1 MKDKKIKLRYKLLN
15 FDITPVAC
23 QSPEKYVELLKKILD
38 DKIHKTTFH
47 EKRTELKYLE
57 VQDRYVYGTLINS
70 TILSN
75 GKWFDDDK
83 EGMVDFEVDKKLH
96 PNTQVWR
103 FCFVPSTHRLALYLD
118 NKASLGQVKKYFEE
132 AFKDVVDRDKGEE
145 VHVSIVSSE
154 DAIDAILNAKH
165 LTSLEMEV
173 TYTNNDNNEE
183 WEEADQQLKDSKI
196 TKVKTKLSGTP
207 QQPISLKSGTFF
219 HSLLHLCKDYG
230 KAIAVGKFDGKRK
243 KISTERYPDEIRT
256 SYIDGQS
263 REEIVTDEVIKRY
276 GDKD

>member
-38 DKIHKTTFH
+38 DKIHKITFH

-103 FCFVPSTHRLALYLD
+103 
-118 NKASLGQVKKYFEE
+118 
-132 AFKDVVDRDKGEE
+132 
-145 VHVSIVSSE
+145 
-154 DAIDAILNAKH
+154 
-165 LTSLEMEV
+165 
-173 TYTNNDNNEE
+173 
-183 WEEADQQLKDSKI
+183 
-196 TKVKTKLSGTP
+196 
-207 QQPISLKSGTFF
+207 
-219 HSLLHLCKDYG
+219 
-230 KAIAVGKFDGKRK
+230 
-243 KISTERYPDEIRT
+243 
-256 SYIDGQS
+256 
-263 REEIVTDEVIKRY
+263 
-276 GDKD
+276 